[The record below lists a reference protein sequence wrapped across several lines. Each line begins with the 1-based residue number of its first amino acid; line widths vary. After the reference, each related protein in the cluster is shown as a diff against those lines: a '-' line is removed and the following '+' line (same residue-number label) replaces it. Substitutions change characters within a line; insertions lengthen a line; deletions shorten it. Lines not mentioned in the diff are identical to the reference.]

1 MKKVMAFISVLLTAS
16 AVLFADISVKKLDDG
31 SVEATFFYGNP
42 RATEVLLAGDFTSWQ
57 EGALP
62 MEKGEKGFTLV
73 KTFPKGTTVKYKF
86 IVDGSWTT
94 DLKAPDFVDDG
105 FGGKNSL
112 GELDALAGGSSDG
125 ASSGRANIK
134 FMTWTMLGSQARFLT
149 QSGRDAT
156 KKGMDLNDV
165 TVGAKSYAKF
175 SGNVTPEMPVYV
187 ELAVAETELD
197 ETNVTVK
204 GKNKPITLYE
214 KDKYGNKSNTFRQS
228 ASGLASS
235 PLAWFGKA
243 TDNTSIDEGPGTN
256 PYLGHL
262 KFGFETP
269 WLNYNTGFNYAKQ
282 DKRAKI
288 MWTTIDGNWDAGY
301 EHTGGF
307 ASFSTGTKIQELFA
321 DKGVKLDAGFVP
333 NKSADRKGS
342 KYGYIGW
349 FGTEFEN
356 VGLTLDFQ
364 SNGMFNGDAMFKEAV
379 ERDYIFG
386 LKEKLNLADAGSVT
400 LAAQGLFATH
410 QMTSDEINEISLDKK
425 GKKVGVADYFGYS
438 TDVFYRSGDNGANN
452 MAGEIKLSY
461 DANEKAWGLALDYR
475 MRGPEASMLFL
486 RENHDDGTFDL
497 SETLGV
503 LNSQNV
509 GVFGYANLLDDALY
523 VELNANAAL
532 PLKHLEKTSDVASK
546 YYAEKAWGD
555 WYERR
560 FGDDMGPLFGIKSG
574 SEITANPSVSYFL
587 TDDMS
592 VTLNTGVKYNGY
604 KYDDETGDPN
614 KYAASDNA
622 FLFKNAGI
630 ELEWNDVSDVV
641 KSMNLYYGLDNAN
654 KYRLFNTLVA
664 SVTLPMDFKLS
675 AAFGLKTVKSTD
687 AVKAYDKA
695 NPEATVKD
703 INNMFAFALGVSKQI
718 KRIKSPILYAQFV
731 YNMDPYKKFGD
742 GQDQLNLTGANINNR
757 WDSEC
762 GAGSACVNAVD
773 FFDGYAAIRGGIRW
787 EF

>member
-1 MKKVMAFISVLLTAS
+1 MKKVISFISVLAACS
-16 AVLFADISVKKLDDG
+16 AMVFADITAKKLDDG

-42 RATEVLLAGDFTSWQ
+42 RATEVLLAGDFTNWQ
-57 EGALP
+57 AGALP
-62 MEKGEKGFTLV
+62 MEKGEKGFSLT

-112 GELDALAGGSSDG
+112 GELDAVAGGGD
-125 ASSGRANIK
+125 AAASGRSSIK

-149 QSGRDAT
+149 QSGDDAT
-156 KKGMDLNDV
+156 KKGMDFNDV

-175 SGNVTPEMPVYV
+175 SGNVTPQMPVYV

-197 ETNVTVK
+197 DTDITLK
-204 GKNKPITLYE
+204 GKNKPITLYS
-214 KDKYGNKSNTFRQS
+214 KDKYGNKTKSFRQGI
-228 ASGLASS
+228 SGLASS

-262 KFGFETP
+262 KLGFETP
-269 WLNYNTGFNYAKQ
+269 WINYGTGFNYAKQ

-288 MWTTIDGNWDAGY
+288 LWTTIDGNWDAGY
-301 EHTGGF
+301 EHTGGY
-307 ASFSTGTKIQELFA
+307 ASFSTGTRLQELFA

-349 FGTEFEN
+349 FGTELEDL
-356 VGLTLDFQ
+356 GLTVDFQ
-364 SNGMFNGDAMFKEAV
+364 SNGMYNGDTLFDEAV
-379 ERDYIFG
+379 EYDYILG
-386 LKEKLNLADAGSVT
+386 MKEKLNLTDAGSITFAV
-400 LAAQGLFATH
+400 QGLFAAH
-410 QMTSDEINEISLDKK
+410 KMTSDEINAMHLDSKT
-425 GKKVGVADYFGYS
+425 GKTKGVADYFGYS

-452 MAGEIKLSY
+452 MAGEAKVSY
-461 DANEKAWGLALDYR
+461 DAEEKAWGVSLDYR

-503 LNSQNV
+503 LNSQNI
-509 GVFGYANLLDDALY
+509 GLSGYANLLDDALY
-523 VELNANAAL
+523 LELNANAAL
-532 PLKHLEKTSDVASK
+532 PLKHIEESSDIATK

-560 FGDDMGPLFGIKSG
+560 FGDNMAPLFGIKGG
-574 SEITANPSVSYFL
+574 SEISADPSVSYL
-587 TDDMS
+587 LNDDMS
-592 VTLNTGVKYNGY
+592 ITFNAGVKYNAY
-604 KYDDETGDPN
+604 KYDDDSGDPN
-614 KYAASDNA
+614 NYSASDSA
-622 FLFKNAGI
+622 FLFNNAGI
-630 ELEWNDVSDVV
+630 ELEWNDVSDVI
-641 KSMNLYYGLDNAN
+641 KSVNLYYGLDNSN
-654 KYRLFNTLVA
+654 DYRLFNTLVA

-675 AAFGLKTVKSTD
+675 AAFGIKTVKSTD
-687 AVKAYDKA
+687 AVDAYDKA
-695 NPEATVKD
+695 NPNATVKD

-742 GQDQLNLTGANINNR
+742 GQDQLNLTGANINSR

-762 GAGSACVNAVD
+762 GAGSACVDAVD